1 MLNKLFMSK
10 KRFDCYAKNTAAA
23 RKSDVRSFQHNTS
36 LAFKL
41 PVLIGLVLFIS
52 CFSAMAQKSRQQLEK
67 EKRENMER
75 LQELQGILKQ
85 TTEQKRSS
93 LGQLKAIKQQI
104 NAQNRKI
111 DLINDDLK
119 LMDSELTELQQAK
132 VALDK
137 DLDKLRDEYARMIYN
152 ASKRNNS
159 LSELSFLFS
168 APTFN
173 QFLVRY
179 KYLKQYTDE
188 REKQVT
194 QMKKVQSLMIAKSN
208 SISNKKKD
216 QENALKTRI
225 AESKNL
231 EQLKGEKDKVVQ
243 ELSGREAEI
252 KGEVAEVRKA
262 NKQLENALTRIIQR
276 EIEERRERARA
287 AAREKA
293 ARERAEREAAA
304 KAAAERAKEKDNNEE
319 ITKAEPPA
327 AKPEPKKEELNN
339 EGMNEEEVTLAA
351 SFAANRGRLPW
362 PVPGFI
368 SDGFGTKEVIKN
380 VYQEN
385 QGVDIQTTANAAVRA
400 VYDGIVMDVSNEPT
414 VMKNFIF
421 VQHGD
426 FYTVYAKLKS
436 VNVRVGQRIKA
447 REPIG
452 VVATNGDGV
461 SEVNF
466 QIWKENKNTASKLN
480 PEVWLRPR

>member
-1 MLNKLFMSK
+1 MLNKVSMSK
-10 KRFDCYAKNTAAA
+10 KRSADYFESLFAFHPWAVC
-23 RKSDVRSFQHNTS
+23 SFQGTAKW
-36 LAFKL
+36 LLKFPA
-41 PVLIGLVLFIS
+41 LIALVLLVS
-52 CFSAMAQKSRQQLEK
+52 CVSAMAQKSRQQLEK

-85 TTEQKRSS
+85 TTEQKRAT

-104 NAQNRKI
+104 SAQNRKI

-119 LMDSELTELQQAK
+119 LMDSELSELQQAK

-137 DLDKLRDEYARMIYN
+137 DLDQLRDEYARMVYN

-159 LSELSFLFS
+159 LNELSFLFS

-194 QMKKVQSLMIAKSN
+194 QMKKVQSLMIAKST
-208 SISNKKKD
+208 SINNKKKD
-216 QENALKTRI
+216 QENALKSRI

-231 EQLKGEKDKVVQ
+231 EQLRGTQDKVVK
-243 ELSGREAEI
+243 ELSSREVEI
-252 KGEVAEVRKA
+252 RGEVTEVRKA

-293 ARERAEREAAA
+293 ARDRAEREAAA
-304 KAAAERAKEKDNNEE
+304 RAAAERAKDNDKEE
-319 ITKAEPPA
+319 ITKAEPPV
-327 AKPEPKKEELNN
+327 AKPESKKETINA
-339 EGMNEEEVTLAA
+339 EGMNEEEMTLAS

-368 SDGFGTKEVIKN
+368 SDGFGTKEVLKN
-380 VYQEN
+380 VFQEN
-385 QGVDIQTTANAAVRA
+385 QGVDIQTNAGTAVHT
-400 VYDGIVMDVSNEPT
+400 VYDGVVMDVTNMG
-414 VMKNFIF
+414 VMRNVVF

-426 FYTVYAKLKS
+426 FYTVYAKLKN
-436 VNVRVGQRIKA
+436 VNVRPGQKLKA
-447 REPIG
+447 RETIG
-452 VVATNGDGV
+452 VVATDGDGV

-466 QIWKENKNTASKLN
+466 QIWKNTSKLN

>member
-1 MLNKLFMSK
+1 MLNKVYMSK
-10 KRFDCYAKNTAAA
+10 KRSADHSETLFAFYRCAEG
-23 RKSDVRSFQHNTS
+23 SFQS
-36 LAFKL
+36 AAKWMLKFPA
-41 PVLIGLVLFIS
+41 LIALVLLLS
-52 CFSAMAQKSRQQLEK
+52 CVSAIAQKSRQQLEK

-85 TTEQKRSS
+85 TTEQKRAT

-104 NAQNRKI
+104 SAQNRKI

-119 LMDSELTELQQAK
+119 LMDSELNELQQAK

-137 DLDKLRDEYARMIYN
+137 DLDKLRDEYARMVYN

-159 LSELSFLFS
+159 LNELSFLFS
-168 APTFN
+168 APSFN

-194 QMKKVQSLMIAKSN
+194 QMKKVQSLMIAKST

-216 QENALKTRI
+216 QENALKSRI

-231 EQLKGEKDKVVQ
+231 EQLRGTQDKVVK
-243 ELSGREAEI
+243 ELSSREVEI
-252 KGEVAEVRKA
+252 RGEVAEVRKA

-293 ARERAEREAAA
+293 ARDRAEREAAA
-304 KAAAERAKEKDNNEE
+304 RAAAERAKDNNREE
-319 ITKAEPPA
+319 VAKAEPPA
-327 AKPEPKKEELNN
+327 AKPEPKKEAINAD
-339 EGMNEEEVTLAA
+339 GMNEEEVTLAS

-368 SDGFGTKEVIKN
+368 SDGFGTKEVFKN
-380 VYQEN
+380 VFQEN
-385 QGVDIQTTANAAVRA
+385 QGVDIQTNAGTAVHT
-400 VYDGIVMDVSNEPT
+400 VYDGVVMDVTNMG
-414 VMKNFIF
+414 VMRNVVF

-426 FYTVYAKLKS
+426 FYTVYAKLKN
-436 VNVRVGQRIKA
+436 VNVRPGQKLKA
-447 REPIG
+447 RETIG
-452 VVATNGDGV
+452 VVATDGDGI

-466 QIWKENKNTASKLN
+466 QIWKNTSKLN
-480 PEVWLRPR
+480 PESWLRPR

>member
-1 MLNKLFMSK
+1 MLNKPFMSK
-10 KRFDCYAKNTAAA
+10 KMIERYTETTFAA
-23 RKSDVRSFQHNTS
+23 RLSARRFFQDNTT
-36 LAFKL
+36 LIFKVL
-41 PVLIGLVLFIS
+41 VLIGLALFVPCVS
-52 CFSAMAQKSRQQLEK
+52 TMAQKSRQQLEK

-85 TTEQKRSS
+85 TTEQKRAT

-104 NAQNRKI
+104 SAQNRKI

-119 LMDSELTELQQAK
+119 LMDSELNELQQAK

-137 DLDKLRDEYARMIYN
+137 DLEKLRDEYARMIYN

-159 LSELSFLFS
+159 LNELSFLFS
-168 APTFN
+168 APNFN

-208 SISNKKKD
+208 SITNKKRD
-216 QENALKTRI
+216 QENALKTRL

-231 EQLKGEKDKVVQ
+231 EELRGTQDKVVK
-243 ELSGREAEI
+243 ELSSREVEI
-252 KGEVAEVRKA
+252 RGEVAEVRKA

-276 EIEERRERARA
+276 EIEERRERART

-293 ARERAEREAAA
+293 ARERAEREAA
-304 KAAAERAKEKDNNEE
+304 KVAAERAKERENNKEE
-319 ITKAEPPA
+319 ITKAEPPVT
-327 AKPEPKKEELNN
+327 KPEPKKEAINE
-339 EGMNEEEVTLAA
+339 EGMNEEEVTLAS

-368 SDGFGTKEVIKN
+368 SDGFGTKEVLKN
-380 VYQEN
+380 VFQEN
-385 QGVDIQTTANAAVRA
+385 QGVDIQTNAGTAVHT
-400 VYDGIVMDVSNEPT
+400 VYDGVVMDVTNMG
-414 VMKNFIF
+414 VMRNVVF

-426 FYTVYAKLKS
+426 FYTVYAKLKN
-436 VNVRVGQRIKA
+436 VNVRPGQKLKA
-447 REPIG
+447 RETIG
-452 VVATNGDGV
+452 VVATDGDGV

-466 QIWKENKNTASKLN
+466 QIWKNTSKLN

>member
-1 MLNKLFMSK
+1 MLNKVSMSK
-10 KRFDCYAKNTAAA
+10 KRRENYSVYTPVISQYAA
-23 RKSDVRSFQHNTS
+23 RFFQGNRT
-36 LAFKL
+36 LTLKFPA
-41 PVLIGLVLFIS
+41 LIALVLLLS
-52 CFSAMAQKSRQQLEK
+52 CVSSLAQKSRQQLEK

-85 TTEQKRSS
+85 TTEQKRAT

-104 NAQNRKI
+104 SAQNRKI

-119 LMDSELTELQQAK
+119 LMDSELNELQQAK

-137 DLDKLRDEYARMIYN
+137 DLDKLRDEYARMVYN
-152 ASKRNNS
+152 ASKRNNN
-159 LSELSFLFS
+159 LNELSFLFS
-168 APTFN
+168 APNFN

-194 QMKKVQSLMIAKSN
+194 QMKKVQSLMIAKST

-216 QENALKTRI
+216 QENALKNRL

-231 EQLKGEKDKVVQ
+231 EQLRGTQDKVVK
-243 ELSGREAEI
+243 ELSSREVEI
-252 KGEVAEVRKA
+252 RGEVAEVRKA

-293 ARERAEREAAA
+293 ARDRAEREAAA
-304 KAAAERAKEKDNNEE
+304 KAAAERAREKDNNREE
-319 ITKAEPPA
+319 VAKAEPPA
-327 AKPEPKKEELNN
+327 AKPEPKKEAINS
-339 EGMNEEEVTLAA
+339 EGMNEEEVTLAS

-368 SDGFGTKEVIKN
+368 SDGFGRKEVLKN
-380 VYQEN
+380 VFQEN
-385 QGVDIQTTANAAVRA
+385 QGVDIQTNAGTAVHS
-400 VYDGIVMDVSNEPT
+400 VYDGVVMDVTNMG
-414 VMKNFIF
+414 VMRNVVF

-426 FYTVYAKLKS
+426 FYTVYAKLKN
-436 VNVRVGQRIKA
+436 VNVRPGQKLKA
-447 REPIG
+447 RETIG
-452 VVATNGDGV
+452 VVATDGDGV

-466 QIWKENKNTASKLN
+466 QIWKNTSKLN
-480 PEVWLRPR
+480 PESWLRPR

>member
-1 MLNKLFMSK
+1 MLNKVSMSQKRSTDHSENLFAFYRSAECT
-10 KRFDCYAKNTAAA
+10 FQNAATLML
-23 RKSDVRSFQHNTS
+23 K
-36 LAFKL
+36 
-41 PVLIGLVLFIS
+41 
-52 CFSAMAQKSRQQLEK
+52 FSALTAIVLLLSCVSAVAQKSRQQLEK

-85 TTEQKRSS
+85 TTEQKRAT

-104 NAQNRKI
+104 SAQNRKI

-119 LMDSELTELQQAK
+119 LMDSELNELQQAK

-137 DLDKLRDEYARMIYN
+137 DLEKLRDEYARMVYN

-159 LSELSFLFS
+159 LNELSFLFS
-168 APTFN
+168 APNFN

-188 REKQVT
+188 REKQVA
-194 QMKKVQSLMIAKSN
+194 QMKQVQSLMIAKSN

-216 QENALKTRI
+216 QENALKSRI

-231 EQLKGEKDKVVQ
+231 EQLRGTQDKVVK
-243 ELSGREAEI
+243 ELSSREVEI
-252 KGEVAEVRKA
+252 RGEVAEVRKA

-293 ARERAEREAAA
+293 ARDRAEREAAA
-304 KAAAERAKEKDNNEE
+304 KVAAERAREKENNRDE
-319 ITKAEPPA
+319 ITKAEPPPP
-327 AKPEPKKEELNN
+327 KPEPKKEAINE
-339 EGMNEEEVTLAA
+339 EGMNEEEVTLAS

-368 SDGFGTKEVIKN
+368 SDGFGTKEVLKN
-380 VYQEN
+380 VFQEN
-385 QGVDIQTTANAAVRA
+385 QGVDIQTNAGTAVHT
-400 VYDGIVMDVSNEPT
+400 VYDGVVMDVTNMG
-414 VMKNFIF
+414 VMRNVVF

-426 FYTVYAKLKS
+426 FYTVYAKLKN
-436 VNVRVGQRIKA
+436 VNVRPGQKLKA
-447 REPIG
+447 RETIG
-452 VVATNGDGV
+452 VVATDGDGV

-466 QIWKENKNTASKLN
+466 QIWKNTSKLN